1 MLMTDTS
8 WAESHPVK
16 RALAKPYQAWRCVG
30 WTDEM
35 LNFLIVA
42 SRAMRGG
49 AHLPDGWL
57 VGGPEALLDAT
68 SQLEPGA
75 FTVYVLDRATDGGE
89 IQLGQVTGI
98 WREQIPEGAV
108 PSFWYAT
115 GGGEPKPCSRMWMR
129 SDTRPELVSVL
140 SLAKRPGTRRTRQ

>member
-1 MLMTDTS
+1 MLVTDTS

-16 RALAKPYQAWRCVG
+16 RALAKPYQARRCVG
-30 WTDEM
+30 WTDET
-35 LNFLIVA
+35 LKFLIVA
-42 SRAMRGG
+42 SRVMRAGD
-49 AHLPDGWL
+49 HLPDGWL

-75 FTVYVLDRATDGGE
+75 FTVYVLDRATDVGE

-98 WREQIPEGAV
+98 WREQLPEGAV

-140 SLAKRPGTRRTRQ
+140 SLAKRTRARRTRQ